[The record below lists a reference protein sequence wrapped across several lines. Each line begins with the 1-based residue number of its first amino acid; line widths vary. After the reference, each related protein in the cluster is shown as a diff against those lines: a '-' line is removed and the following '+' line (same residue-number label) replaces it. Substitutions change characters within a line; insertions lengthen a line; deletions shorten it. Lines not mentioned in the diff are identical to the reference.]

1 MADSPKICSRC
12 ISDTTIPGIRFD
24 QTGVCNFCSNHD
36 RLEKQF
42 PLNEIGK
49 KSPETLLDKIKSA
62 GKNKEYDCIVGV
74 SGGRDST
81 YTLYLSKKL
90 GLRPL
95 AVHFDNG
102 WNSEIAVTNIK
113 NATSKL
119 GIDLHTVVADWEEF
133 KDLQRSFLKAS
144 VSDAEVPTDYVI
156 ISALFQ
162 TAAKIGLRYILNGHS
177 FRTEGIAP
185 IGWTY
190 MDGRYIQSIHKRFG
204 KTKITSFPILSLT
217 KLVYYTLL
225 KGLKYIPLL
234 QYFDYRQKEV
244 GKILEQELG
253 WKYYGGHHHESIYTH
268 FFQSYLLPTKFSIDK
283 RKLEYSALIR
293 SGQMTRN
300 AALKELAENPYP
312 YDQEIVD
319 YTISKLGLTAEEFRE
334 IQSAK
339 CKKFSDYPTYYP
351 IIKATR
357 IPIKIACKLNLLPQ
371 IFYDKYLGWA
381 EHTE

>member
-1 MADSPKICSRC
+1 MTDSQKICSRC
-12 ISDTTIPGIRFD
+12 ISDTSIPGIRFD
-24 QTGVCNFCSNHD
+24 ERGVCNFCSNHD

-42 PLNEIGK
+42 PLDETGK
-49 KSPETLLDKIKSA
+49 QSLEKLLDKIKSA

-81 YTLYLSKKL
+81 YTLYLTKKL

-102 WNSEIAVTNIK
+102 WNSEIAVSNIK
-113 NATSKL
+113 NATTRL

-162 TAAKIGLRYILNGHS
+162 TAAEFGVKYILNGHS

-190 MDGRYIQSIHKRFG
+190 MDGRYIRSVHERFG
-204 KTKITSFPILSLT
+204 KAKITSFPILSLT

-234 QYFDYRQKEV
+234 QYFDYRQKEA
-244 GKILEQELG
+244 GEIITKELG

-268 FFQSYLLPTKFSIDK
+268 FFQSYFLPMKFKVDK

-293 SGQMTRN
+293 SGQITREI
-300 AALKELAENPYP
+300 ALKEIEENPYP
-312 YDQEIVD
+312 YDKEIVE
-319 YTISKLGLTAEEFRE
+319 YAISKLGLTAEEFQE
-334 IQSAK
+334 ICSAE
-339 CKKFSDYPTYYP
+339 KKTFLDYPTYYG
-351 IIKATR
+351 IIKACR
-357 IPIKIACKLNLLPQ
+357 ILIKIACKLNLLPR
-371 IFYDKYLGWA
+371 IFYEKYLGFA
-381 EHTE
+381 EQS